1 MVGYLRCFCSMYVA
15 VLAACM
21 PQTVRAQHDAQ
32 SAPRRLDVMIGN
44 SDEYAETV
52 VSLLAPERSL
62 GIGLHDHAKITS
74 ILSTTKEMIK
84 TAKALIDDERTL
96 KEGTEM
102 MEEANSMFGE
112 VKDHI
117 AKRALEAEAQGRVRR
132 KYSEHD
138 IQQAEEDEGR
148 ALDVARSVY
157 EVVSQCTMPGL
168 HHYVYANIVVLLRI
182 AIQDDLIPRVYR
194 KALTRMPQC
203 YQPTSCGA
211 RPRHPRNYCA
221 RKAQL
226 ESAWLQQGC
235 YHNQR
240 PC

>member
-1 MVGYLRCFCSMYVA
+1 MVTSFLSLPHPSPSQTVTMVGYLRCFFSLYAV
-15 VLAACM
+15 VLAACL
-21 PQTVRAQHDAQ
+21 PQLVTSQQHDDQ
-32 SAPRRLDVMIGN
+32 FSPRRLDVMVGN

-74 ILSTTKEMIK
+74 ILSTTKEMIN

-157 EVVSQCTMPGL
+157 EVVSHCTMSI
-168 HHYVYANIVVLLRI
+168 YTT
-182 AIQDDLIPRVYR
+182 
-194 KALTRMPQC
+194 LTFS
-203 YQPTSCGA
+203 Y
-211 RPRHPRNYCA
+211 
-221 RKAQL
+221 
-226 ESAWLQQGC
+226 
-235 YHNQR
+235 
-240 PC
+240 

>member
-1 MVGYLRCFCSMYVA
+1 MMRTIIKMCTLELFSPISTVTMVGYLRCFCSMYVA

-32 SAPRRLDVMIGN
+32 SAPRRVDVMVGN

-62 GIGLHDHAKITS
+62 GIGFHDHAKITS
-74 ILSTTKEMIK
+74 ILSTTKEMIN

-157 EVVSQCTMPGL
+157 EVVSQCTMSIYIIL
-168 HHYVYANIVVLLRI
+168 YM
-182 AIQDDLIPRVYR
+182 
-194 KALTRMPQC
+194 LTSLC
-203 YQPTSCGA
+203 FVS
-211 RPRHPRNYCA
+211 YCNS
-221 RKAQL
+221 R
-226 ESAWLQQGC
+226 
-235 YHNQR
+235 
-240 PC
+240 